1 MADDFSDN
9 QFQRRMPSVE
19 RKVSGI
25 RPEDIRIRVLGTV
38 IDKQEN
44 KLVIDDGT
52 GKIEA
57 VFEET
62 VNAELNKMVRVFGR
76 VIPLEDG
83 FELQGEIVQDMSQL
97 DIELSRKIDNFMAN
111 GGVAK

>member
-19 RKVSGI
+19 RRVSEI
-25 RPEDIRIRVLGTV
+25 KPEDIRIRVLGTI

-44 KLVIDDGT
+44 KLVLDDGT

-57 VFEET
+57 VFDEP
-62 VNAELNKMVRVFGR
+62 VNADLKKMVRVFGR
-76 VIPLEDG
+76 VIPIEDG
-83 FELQGEIVQDMSQL
+83 FELQGEIIQDMSQL
-97 DIELSRKIDNFMAN
+97 DLELHKKVES
-111 GGVAK
+111 V

>member
-19 RKVSGI
+19 RKVSEI
-25 RPEDIRIRVLGTV
+25 KPEDIRVRVLGTV

-44 KLVIDDGT
+44 KLVVDDGT

-57 VFEET
+57 IFDDP
-62 VNAELNKMVRVFGR
+62 VNVELKKMVRVFGR

-83 FELQGEIVQDMSQL
+83 FEIQGEILQDMSQL
-97 DIELSRKIDNFMAN
+97 DLELHKKVES
-111 GGVAK
+111 V